1 MKQISNGFRECY
13 FLKEDGRVY
22 NEITEKYLS
31 IDKKYCYK
39 LMTTAGQHKKIALK
53 TLYKLVYGKPYC
65 KDNIKPL
72 HNEEWKEI
80 EGTDG
85 NYYVSNLGRL
95 KSYKGYEALL
105 MKPYL
110 TANGYERVDI
120 VLDNMRVSK
129 LVHRLTASA
138 FLPAPEKIDM
148 VLHHKDNNKLNN
160 RSDNLEWL
168 THKQH
173 IEKHYPKE
181 TETNDEQQEETT

>member
-1 MKQISNGFRECY
+1 MRQINNGFNECY
-13 FLKEDGRVY
+13 FLEEDGRVY
-22 NEITEKYLS
+22 NKTTEKHLTL
-31 IDKKYCYK
+31 DKKSCYR
-39 LMTTAGQHKKIALK
+39 LMTTSGQYKKIALK
-53 TLYKLVYGKPYC
+53 TLYKLVYNKPYC
-65 KDNIKPL
+65 KDTIKPL

-120 VLDNMRVSK
+120 VFNGVRVSK

-138 FLPAPEKIDM
+138 FLPVPESIDM

-160 RSDNLEWL
+160 KADNLEWL
-168 THKQH
+168 THRQH
-173 IEKHYPKE
+173 IEKHFPKE
-181 TETNDEQQEETT
+181 TENNDNQQKEST